1 MKSIFKK
8 IAFVLALAMV
18 VTMLPANT
26 ASAASSDS
34 PQMYKTLLLYLDSGN
49 GEGSD
54 VTGSF
59 KSERYASVWGW
70 KESGYTEVTFESADP
85 DVATVSSKGKVT
97 AVKVGKTTV
106 TATFTGDDVKT
117 VTREC
122 KVTVKR
128 NAAKVGL
135 SSDSAKKVEAGLSV
149 GEKLQLTAVRKDA
162 EGNTEWN
169 KTMRDY
175 TTDSLRFK
183 SSNEDVFTVTKTTG
197 MITATGAGEATLTV
211 WAVQSEGYDAE
222 AKEYPAGVSKEY
234 KVVVSGFSAQAT
246 GVKEITVTGAFTKDS
261 KFEVKKGNQ
270 NISLTATVA
279 EDGKSAVLTLATK
292 LNKGVYTVS
301 CGDLKAEISAE
312 DEKVVQITVLENGG
326 QVTTNANRTQIFVH
340 YDVLNQYNESVR
352 KNYEVQWTSST
363 GGTVIKNNK
372 EKGILTIGAGRNS
385 ADTITYGTA
394 IILTGVHTATGNVA
408 TVTAN
413 LTAGLENCVSGVQVV
428 GVTKENSNELL
439 KELPAGFVDG
449 EYLLVYKM
457 LDRLGYAMDYDD
469 SEAVNLTFTSLSPL
483 LLSSISNALG
493 ADLVPDGVYID
504 GVQYGAVRLH
514 RGLDTK
520 KGGVARIQI
529 TSTKT
534 GTSTPYELKIVSE
547 QVLDSFQII
556 APDSVVAENDGTIT
570 LRYEAYDIEG
580 APVTDFRALYKS
592 LSFSDARLYLVE
604 NNDGSA
610 TLKYTVPT
618 VNAAEGIDVPQIYTT
633 TIPTT
638 GKSSIV
644 QINIKAKAKAVAV
657 KGYDGNINIL
667 EGASV
672 TVLPVND
679 WSGKPYLTWYDQYDR
694 AIDGATNRIPA
705 GYYVA
710 VKKTG
715 SALNLT
721 GDTAG
726 LADADPAYQYFSGNI
741 TVTAA
746 NNQTNSILPQT
757 VEFALADETG
767 KIVSGSEKKVVL
779 NIVDIKACSSF
790 YITNEWSG
798 KALNGSDSIGFH
810 ITGKLP
816 NGSEVAIPNGSEYI
830 EYVATSNAAGFTT
843 VSGSAITLSPSLD
856 TTADGNGNTQFSN
869 QSVTNADGSHPNRFL
884 EIKVDATLYSE
895 EGGIKDYASTKVAV
909 GVDAKKAVSF
919 TLKDTWQ
926 SYWINADVADAK
938 AYVNATSGVIT
949 YKDLIKYIGSAVT
962 NYDNY
967 NDVNRWDGAVL
978 LPVQITVSK
987 LTEGTK
993 GIQSDSFLVST
1004 NATTVDSATIMTGA
1018 EIGDTFVATY
1028 KYEDATIT
1036 IQFTVGADTTA
1047 RFSGSSDTCNWR

>member
-1 MKSIFKK
+1 

-18 VTMLPANT
+18 VTMLPAK
-26 ASAASSDS
+26 AVSAASSDA
-34 PQMYKTLLLYLDSGN
+34 PDMYKTLRLYLDSGN
-49 GEGSD
+49 GITENSD
-54 VTGSF
+54 LTGAF
-59 KSERYASVWGW
+59 QNERYASVWGW
-70 KESGYTEVTFESADP
+70 RENGYDKVEFASEDP
-85 DVATVSSKGKVT
+85 EIATVSSKGKVT
-97 AVKVGKTTV
+97 AVKVGTTTV
-106 TATFTGDDVKT
+106 TATFTGEGVKT
-117 VTREC
+117 VVKEC

-135 SSDSAKKVEAGLSV
+135 SADSAKQVEAGFSV
-149 GEKLQLTAVRKDA
+149 GEKVQLTAVRKDA
-162 EGNTEWN
+162 EGKTEWN

-183 SSNEDVFTVTKTTG
+183 SSNEEVFKVTKTTG
-197 MITATGAGEATLTV
+197 MITATGAGEATLTI
-211 WAVQSEGYDAE
+211 WAVQSEGFDAD
-222 AKEYPAGVSKEY
+222 AKEYPAGASKEY
-234 KVVVSGFSAQAT
+234 KVVVSGFAAQAT

-270 NISLTATVA
+270 NIAFTATVA
-279 EDGKSAVLTLATK
+279 EDGRSAVLALATK

-301 CGDLKAEISAE
+301 CGDLKAEIVAE
-312 DEKVVQITVLENGG
+312 DEKVVQINVLENGG

-340 YDVLNQYNESVR
+340 YDVLNQYGESVR

-372 EKGILTIGAGRNS
+372 ENGILTIGAGRNLT
-385 ADTITYGTA
+385 DTITYGTA

-413 LTAGLENCVSGVQVV
+413 LTAGLENCVSGVEVA

-457 LDRLGYAMDYDD
+457 LDRLGYAMDYSDA
-469 SEAVNLTFTSLSPL
+469 EALNLTFTSLSPL
-483 LLSSISNALG
+483 LIASISNATG
-493 ADLVPDGVYID
+493 ADLVQNGVVID

-520 KGGVARIQI
+520 KGGTARIQI

-570 LRYEAYDIEG
+570 LRYEAYDTEG

-592 LSFSDARLYLVE
+592 LSFSDDGLRLVE

-610 TLKYTVPT
+610 TLRYKVPL

-633 TIPTT
+633 TIPAT

-644 QINIKAKAKAVAV
+644 QINIKANAKAAAV
-657 KGYDGNINIL
+657 KGYEGNANIL

-672 TVLPVND
+672 DVLSVNN

-694 AIDGATNRIPA
+694 EIDGATNRIPA
-705 GYYVA
+705 GYFVA
-710 VKKTG
+710 VKYTG
-715 SALNLT
+715 TALTFGTAVANLT
-721 GDTAG
+721 
-726 LADADPAYQYFSGNI
+726 DADPSYQYFNSTI
-741 TVTAA
+741 TVNATP
-746 NNQTNSILPQT
+746 NSTNSILPQT
-757 VEFALADETG
+757 VEFALADTTG
-767 KIVSGSEKKVVL
+767 KIVSGSERKVVL
-779 NIVDIKACSSF
+779 NVVDIKQCSSF

-798 KALNGSDSIGFH
+798 KAFNGSDSIGFH
-810 ITGKLP
+810 VTGKLA
-816 NGSEVAIPNGSEYI
+816 NGSEVAIPNDSKYI
-830 EYVATSNAAGFTT
+830 EYVTSSSAAGFTSVT
-843 VSGSAITLSPSLD
+843 GSAITVSPNLD
-856 TTADGNGNTQFSN
+856 VTADENGNTQFSN
-869 QSVTNADGSHPNRFL
+869 QSVTNANGTHPNRFL
-884 EIKVDATLYSE
+884 EIKVEASLFTEDKAL
-895 EGGIKDYASTKVAV
+895 KDYASTKIEV
-909 GVDAKKAVSF
+909 GVDPKKVVSF

-926 SYWINADVADAK
+926 SYWINADAADAK
-938 AYVNATSGVIT
+938 AYVNATEGNIT
-949 YKDLIKYIGSAVT
+949 YIDLIKFLGSAVT

-967 NDVNRWDGAVL
+967 SDIWGTDWTTRKVVVNV
-978 LPVQITVSK
+978 PVKITVSK
-987 LTEGTK
+987 LMEGSK
-993 GIQSDSFLVST
+993 GIKTDSLLVDR
-1004 NATTVDSATIMTGA
+1004 NATILSSDTIIKGA
-1018 EIGDTFVATY
+1018 EIGDTFIATY
-1028 KYEDATIT
+1028 EYQNATIT

-1047 RFSGSSDTCNWR
+1047 EYSSTSDTCNWR